1 MGDFLKNA
9 GIVGLNYM
17 LDMSDAESGK
27 DYGIKMQNRPVDG
40 LELYEQGLWLD
51 EDFVQQCDWTGMYF
65 DACVNYYGD
74 FTVYKGILDRI
85 NKIICKIDNDQWKPD
100 KLVKEDKEDIKF
112 INDKLLSNSY
122 KAGFENI
129 RNEVDGSEIYVNLQQ
144 NKLNAKSTSQEL
156 KQRFEGIKN
165 FIMQPKC
172 KETFVMKSVRYN
184 YINRFW
190 DGKCFLLRANAKKD
204 MRILFEQDFT
214 KPFKEY
220 IRTNHD
226 KDKDM
231 CIDCGRPMGN
241 KERVSIAFMKDMAD
255 DLARK
260 KSAFWNCKVDA
271 FLCPACAFVY
281 AASPL
286 GFTLLGQRFAFMNT
300 NSSINQ
306 LLASNS
312 RSGKIVT
319 EAEKKEAERY
329 TQWFARMLKQL
340 MDCKVEQLNNIQVI
354 LKGTDEKDKYIFSVI
369 SNEALQTFNDEKV
382 RKALEY
388 LGKYPYTRIG
398 ADYLNIYENVV
409 MNINAAF
416 IEIEDKQKCYYSIP
430 DNKAPIFFNEKNNP
444 AICQGDRILVKVITE
459 PLKTKPAKVS
469 SKIELTGN
477 YSVVSN
483 DVKGVHISK
492 KIKSNETITDIKKRV
507 ADILIQKQ
515 QEAIEKT
522 GYDYLSNFGIILR
535 SGCADANTND
545 IIKDVNALCD
555 EYTDML
561 QKAVFSKFYTLVHKD
576 RPGYIEEIVHL
587 SGKDSV
593 EIITDIPAIYNELE
607 TYLPRSSN
615 ISIRMYKDELW
626 PLYKLYSI
634 EKEIDTALSKK
645 VWLKSGGYLII
656 EQTEALSVIDV
667 NSGKNVTKAKSME
680 AIEASALKTNLEA
693 ADKLCQQIK
702 IRNLSGIIIVDFINM
717 NQRNCDILMEHL
729 KSLAKKDIVNT
740 TIVDITKLGLVE
752 ITRKKIGKSLS
763 ESLNKA

>member
-85 NKIICKIDNDQWKPD
+85 NKIICKIDNDKWKPD

-156 KQRFEGIKN
+156 KQRLEGIKN

-172 KETFVMKSVRYN
+172 KETFVMKSVIYN

-340 MDCKVEQLNNIQVI
+340 MDCKVEQLNNIQII

-388 LGKYPYTRIG
+388 LGEYPYTRIG

-409 MNINAAF
+409 MNILKHRSQ
-416 IEIEDKQKCYYSIP
+416 ELLLKKV
-430 DNKAPIFFNEKNNP
+430 
-444 AICQGDRILVKVITE
+444 LVRC
-459 PLKTKPAKVS
+459 
-469 SKIELTGN
+469 
-477 YSVVSN
+477 
-483 DVKGVHISK
+483 
-492 KIKSNETITDIKKRV
+492 KIK
-507 ADILIQKQ
+507 
-515 QEAIEKT
+515 
-522 GYDYLSNFGIILR
+522 
-535 SGCADANTND
+535 
-545 IIKDVNALCD
+545 
-555 EYTDML
+555 L
-561 QKAVFSKFYTLVHKD
+561 QKV
-576 RPGYIEEIVHL
+576 
-587 SGKDSV
+587 
-593 EIITDIPAIYNELE
+593 
-607 TYLPRSSN
+607 
-615 ISIRMYKDELW
+615 
-626 PLYKLYSI
+626 
-634 EKEIDTALSKK
+634 
-645 VWLKSGGYLII
+645 
-656 EQTEALSVIDV
+656 
-667 NSGKNVTKAKSME
+667 
-680 AIEASALKTNLEA
+680 
-693 ADKLCQQIK
+693 
-702 IRNLSGIIIVDFINM
+702 
-717 NQRNCDILMEHL
+717 
-729 KSLAKKDIVNT
+729 VNT
-740 TIVDITKLGLVE
+740 LDM
-752 ITRKKIGKSLS
+752 
-763 ESLNKA
+763 

>member
-1 MGDFLKNA
+1 MGKYLVTMGDFLKNA

-74 FTVYKGILDRI
+74 STVYKGILDRI

-129 RNEVDGSEIYVNLQQ
+129 RNEVYGSEIYVNLQQ

-156 KQRFEGIKN
+156 KQRLEGIKN

-172 KETFVMKSVRYN
+172 KETFVMKSVIYN

-260 KSAFWNCKVDA
+260 KSAFWNCKV
-271 FLCPACAFVY
+271 
-281 AASPL
+281 
-286 GFTLLGQRFAFMNT
+286 
-300 NSSINQ
+300 
-306 LLASNS
+306 
-312 RSGKIVT
+312 

-388 LGKYPYTRIG
+388 LGEYPYTRIG

-409 MNINAAF
+409 MNILKHRSQ
-416 IEIEDKQKCYYSIP
+416 ELLLKKVL
-430 DNKAPIFFNEKNNP
+430 KNNLDSDN
-444 AICQGDRILVKVITE
+444 AGQIVTAYWIYVVMLYSALVKKDKDLQGNGGKVIEMGSITVMDSGFA
-459 PLKTKPAKVS
+459 LRTAILS
-469 SKIELTGN
+469 SKGAKDDECI
-477 YSVVSN
+477 
-483 DVKGVHISK
+483 KG
-492 KIKSNETITDIKKRV
+492 TIYQ
-507 ADILIQKQ
+507 L
-515 QEAIEKT
+515 
-522 GYDYLSNFGIILR
+522 L
-535 SGCADANTND
+535 
-545 IIKDVNALCD
+545 NALS
-555 EYTDML
+555 TRNTG
-561 QKAVFSKFYTLVHKD
+561 KFLD
-576 RPGYIEEIVHL
+576 IVMRL
-587 SGKDSV
+587 YCTCKV
-593 EIITDIPAIYNELE
+593 PAE
-607 TYLPRSSN
+607 
-615 ISIRMYKDELW
+615 
-626 PLYKLYSI
+626 
-634 EKEIDTALSKK
+634 
-645 VWLKSGGYLII
+645 VG
-656 EQTEALSVIDV
+656 Q
-667 NSGKNVTKAKSME
+667 
-680 AIEASALKTNLEA
+680 
-693 ADKLCQQIK
+693 ADKLVIPREFVYIQK
-702 IRNLSGIIIVDFINM
+702 
-717 NQRNCDILMEHL
+717 NQELFEEYGY
-729 KSLAKKDIVNT
+729 AFV
-740 TIVDITKLGLVE
+740 LGLKGC
-752 ITRKKIGKSLS
+752 RQNKKNEEVI
-763 ESLNKA
+763 

>member
-156 KQRFEGIKN
+156 KQRLEGIKN

-172 KETFVMKSVRYN
+172 KEIFVMKSVIYN

-319 EAEKKEAERY
+319 EAEKKEAEEKFFQLGHKTHENALKEATELNPDDKFY
-329 TQWFARMLKQL
+329 MLCQEIYYHH
-340 MDCKVEQLNNIQVI
+340 DEQTRVIAIAPDERTAKELVSHIRKHYKNNF
-354 LKGTDEKDKYIFSVI
+354 KEK
-369 SNEALQTFNDEKV
+369 
-382 RKALEY
+382 
-388 LGKYPYTRIG
+388 GKYSF
-398 ADYLNIYENVV
+398 YLRSNDGK
-409 MNINAAF
+409 M
-416 IEIEDKQKCYYSIP
+416 
-430 DNKAPIFFNEKNNP
+430 
-444 AICQGDRILVKVITE
+444 
-459 PLKTKPAKVS
+459 
-469 SKIELTGN
+469 IEL
-477 YSVVSN
+477 
-483 DVKGVHISK
+483 DKG
-492 KIKSNETITDIKKRV
+492 
-507 ADILIQKQ
+507 
-515 QEAIEKT
+515 IEK
-522 GYDYLSNFGIILR
+522 
-535 SGCADANTND
+535 
-545 IIKDVNALCD
+545 
-555 EYTDML
+555 
-561 QKAVFSKFYTLVHKD
+561 Q
-576 RPGYIEEIVHL
+576 
-587 SGKDSV
+587 
-593 EIITDIPAIYNELE
+593 
-607 TYLPRSSN
+607 
-615 ISIRMYKDELW
+615 
-626 PLYKLYSI
+626 
-634 EKEIDTALSKK
+634 
-645 VWLKSGGYLII
+645 
-656 EQTEALSVIDV
+656 
-667 NSGKNVTKAKSME
+667 
-680 AIEASALKTNLEA
+680 
-693 ADKLCQQIK
+693 
-702 IRNLSGIIIVDFINM
+702 
-717 NQRNCDILMEHL
+717 
-729 KSLAKKDIVNT
+729 
-740 TIVDITKLGLVE
+740 
-752 ITRKKIGKSLS
+752 
-763 ESLNKA
+763 